1 LIKKQYQKLVAWYYD
16 PFMKGLEKTLKKYRK
31 ELIKNAKGVVLEVG
45 AGTGVNF
52 DLYPSNVQ
60 VYAVEPSY
68 PMYKRA
74 LKRAQKKSNI
84 RVFNMGIENIHNHPA
99 LPSQF
104 DTITSMLVLCTVA
117 DEQKVAKIY
126 YEKLKKNGN
135 LLVLEHI
142 HSTGKL
148 YGKIQ
153 KIINPLWKPLADG
166 CHLTRRQDIVLKEA
180 GFHPIYESF
189 FTLGTDWYQAI
200 MKK

>member
-84 RVFNMGIENIHNHPA
+84 RVFNMGIENIYNHPA
-99 LPSQF
+99 FPSQF

-126 YEKLKKNGN
+126 YEKLKKDGN

-180 GFHPIYESF
+180 GFQPIYESF